1 MTKPSD
7 PIRVL
12 LVDDDPLVRSSL
24 KIIIETDA
32 NLRVV
37 GLGGNGDEAISL
49 YDALLP
55 DLLLMD
61 IRMSPCDGL
70 DAGEAILA
78 RHPQARILYLT
89 TFADDEYII
98 KALRMG
104 ARGYILKQDFES
116 IVPSLQAVSTGQ
128 SVFGDTIMARMP
140 TLIGSRI
147 REGGQSD
154 EPGRSFPIDIR
165 DKELELVRLVAEGLN
180 NKEIAARV
188 FLSEGTV
195 RNQLS
200 VILEK
205 LDLRDRTQLAIFYYK
220 NFQP

>member
-1 MTKPSD
+1 MTRPSD
-7 PIRVL
+7 PIKVL

-37 GLGGNGDEAISL
+37 GLGGSGDEAISL
-49 YDALLP
+49 FDALLP

-61 IRMSPCDGL
+61 IRMSPRDGL
-70 DAGEAILA
+70 DAGEVILA

-98 KALRMG
+98 KALRIG

-116 IVPSLQAVSTGQ
+116 IVPSLQAVNAGQ
-128 SVFGDTIMARMP
+128 SVFGDTIMARVP
-140 TLIGSRI
+140 TLIGNKNR
-147 REGGQSD
+147 
-154 EPGRSFPIDIR
+154 EPGQTEEPARSVPLDIR

-180 NKEIAARV
+180 NREIAARV

-205 LDLRDRTQLAIFYYK
+205 LGLRDRTQLAIFYYK
-220 NFQP
+220 NWQS

>member
-1 MTKPSD
+1 MTRPSD

-37 GLGGNGDEAISL
+37 GLGGSGDEAISL
-49 YDALLP
+49 YDALSP

-61 IRMSPCDGL
+61 IRMSPRDGL
-70 DAGEAILA
+70 DAGEVILA
-78 RHPQARILYLT
+78 SHPQARILYLT

-98 KALRMG
+98 KALRIG

-116 IVPSLQAVSTGQ
+116 IVPSLQAVNAGQ
-128 SVFGDTIMARMP
+128 SVFGDTIMARVP
-140 TLIGSRI
+140 TLIGNKTR
-147 REGGQSD
+147 
-154 EPGRSFPIDIR
+154 EPGPAEESARSVPLDIR

-180 NKEIAARV
+180 NREIAARV

-205 LDLRDRTQLAIFYYK
+205 LGLRDRTQLAIFYYK
-220 NFQP
+220 NWQP